1 MVLLQP
7 LKIVSPE
14 QALKRVKVEGQN
26 RTVGVV
32 FSYEEMNTNVLLNAT
47 LRNQKKKNSI
57 KIIAYV
63 PTGFSYLF
71 FSADEIIEI
80 PKHLNKFTNYSEV
93 SEYFPQQSNLLRSRI
108 WNKLKYKF
116 LPIYLSFLV
125 RIRISDQR
133 LVFALKLFPTDRQR
147 YYLYESG
154 VWDWVLS
161 DFKKRVIKRERLV
174 IFPVTD
180 YLSFRSSR
188 LEMKVATLAES
199 FQYLFSELYFAISDG
214 ITEEFREK
222 IQGVT
227 ALNSI
232 SGGGGGGVGFEDSQ
246 IFQSNTLYLRTRN
259 YKNKQRSHNTT
270 KNDVSKV
277 IDKFLD
283 SGVNV
288 INIGSPV
295 LSIKDDL
302 KSDNS
307 RNYRELSNVLTIDD
321 EIKMLNGPVL
331 CRADAGLFVLVA
343 CLPVPIFCLSPEW
356 SESFGIKLMDARSKF
371 GIKGDLDFLPT
382 NSENEILIHAL
393 RVLGQKEP

>member
-1 MVLLQP
+1 MVLLQ
-7 LKIVSPE
+7 LFKIVSRE
-14 QALKRVKVEGQN
+14 QALKGVKVERQN
-26 RTVGVV
+26 RTIGVV

-47 LRNQKKKNSI
+47 LRNQKKNNSI

-71 FSADEIIEI
+71 FSADEIVEI
-80 PKHLNKFTNYSEV
+80 PKYLNNFTNYSKA
-93 SEYFPQQSNLLRSRI
+93 SEYFPQQSNALRSRI

-116 LPIYLSFLV
+116 LPIYLNFLV

-133 LVFALKLFPTDRQR
+133 LVFALKLFPTNRQI
-147 YYLYESG
+147 YFLYESG

-161 DFKKRVIKRERLV
+161 DFKKRVIKKERWV

-188 LEMKVATLAES
+188 LEMKVSTLAES

-222 IQGVT
+222 IQGAT
-227 ALNSI
+227 AVNST
-232 SGGGGGGVGFEDSQ
+232 SGGAGFEDSQ
-246 IFQSNTLYLRTRN
+246 IFQSNTVYLRTRN

-277 IDKFLD
+277 VDKLLD
-283 SGVNV
+283 SDVNV

-295 LSIKDDL
+295 LSLKDDL
-302 KSDNS
+302 ESDNF
-307 RNYRELSNVLTIDD
+307 RNYRELSSVLTIDD
-321 EIKMLNGPVL
+321 EIKMLNGPIL

-356 SESFGIKLMDARSKF
+356 SESFGIRLMDARSKF
-371 GIKGDLDFLPT
+371 GIKRDLDFLPT
-382 NSENEILIHAL
+382 NSEKEIVIHAL
-393 RVLGQKEP
+393 RVLGQKRPSP